1 MDLHPGDVG
10 RDRSRLQ
17 IVDYTR
23 SRSPDQHD
31 VIGKQGGI
39 EAARQDVGGR
49 NGPVAPRHCV
59 VKPNPSG
66 GVGRNGQRSDADRRQ
81 SGLLTE
87 ALLAVGARRTTDI
100 SGRAEGNA

>member
-1 MDLHPGDVG
+1 VDLHPGDVG

-49 NGPVAPRHCV
+49 IGPVAPWHRI
-59 VKPNPSG
+59 VKPNPAG
-66 GVGRNGQRSDADRRQ
+66 GMVSDPMRIAV
-81 SGLLTE
+81 SPVFSPKLCSP
-87 ALLAVGARRTTDI
+87 LAPAVRPT
-100 SGRAEGNA
+100 